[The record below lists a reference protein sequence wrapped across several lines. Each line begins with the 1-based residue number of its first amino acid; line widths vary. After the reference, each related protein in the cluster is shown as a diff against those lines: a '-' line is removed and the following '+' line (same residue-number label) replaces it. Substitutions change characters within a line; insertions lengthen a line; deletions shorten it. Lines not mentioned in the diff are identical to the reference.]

1 LKKELEKIKNLWGF
15 WRMGNIN
22 ADEIKYRVKEMG
34 ADLCGIASVERFAD
48 APAGFHPTDI
58 LKECK
63 SVIVIA
69 VRIPIS
75 MFDSSSQGIYTFAH
89 YRVFDKIN
97 SITFNLTEKLE
108 KYGISAVP
116 VPASEPYEYWDEGRR
131 HGQGI
136 LSLKHAAVRA
146 GLGIMGKNTLL
157 INEQFG
163 NILLLGAVLSNKEF
177 EPDEMAAYQACIPGC
192 RICLDNCPASALDGN
207 TLEQYKCRSVCGK
220 TTDGGGFVYTCN
232 LCRTLCPHKQG
243 VRPLGLQKTAL

>member
-1 LKKELEKIKNLWGF
+1 EL
-15 WRMGNIN
+15 
-22 ADEIKYRVKEMG
+22 G

-58 LKECK
+58 FKECK

-69 VRIPIS
+69 VRMPIS
-75 MFDSSSQGIYTFAH
+75 MFASSSQGIYTFAH
-89 YRVFDKIN
+89 FRVFDKLN

-108 KYGISAVP
+108 KCEISAVP
-116 VPASEPYEYWDEGRR
+116 VPASEPYEYWDESRR

-146 GLGIMGKNTLL
+146 GLGSMGKNTLL
-157 INEQFG
+157 VNTQFG
-163 NILLLGAVLSNKEF
+163 NMILLGAVLSSKEF
-177 EPDEMAAYQACIPGC
+177 EPDKMANDQACIPGC

-207 TLEQYKCRSVCGK
+207 TIEQSKCRSVCGK
-220 TTDGGGFVYTCN
+220 TTEGGGFVYSCN

-243 VRPLGLQKTAL
+243 VKLVGR